1 MSREEI
7 QKLLGGYATDTLG
20 EAERRALFE
29 AALEDQE
36 LFDALAKEQAL
47 RDVLQEPFAR
57 QQLLD
62 ALGPARAPVR
72 IRAWQWLRRPVALA
86 VVGGVAILIAVVGLA
101 LRRSGTHTLRQ
112 YFIVAQVRTPPAKVF
127 EPPPFPKNENLPAIL
142 PGPPILKP
150 ERATAMPLPP
160 ALAPASRPA
169 DAVLIGRLAQSL
181 PPSAELARELYS
193 RANPAAIGLAS
204 SALPQARAKMAPAGA
219 AFPAARNL
227 GVRYSLL
234 LKSEDGQYAPA
245 RLDTQFHPGDS
256 VRLRIEPNDNG
267 YVYLFQRDSAGG
279 WRLASTQ
286 GVLRGQ
292 PCLLP
297 ASGAL
302 QYDQPGRKELLVV
315 LSPREEPSL
324 ATLDTAELDTL
335 AASAS
340 ADILKSTVSS
350 GESAY
355 AVDTRP
361 QGGQQKVAFEITLE
375 FR

>member
-20 EAERRALFE
+20 EVERRALFE

-36 LFDALAKEQAL
+36 VFDALAKEQAL
-47 RDVLQEPFAR
+47 RDVLQDPLAR

-62 ALGPARAPVR
+62 ALGPART
-72 IRAWQWLRRPVALA
+72 RARTQVWEWLRQPAALA
-86 VVGGVAILIAVVGLA
+86 AAGGVALLLIMAGLA
-101 LRRSGTHTLRQ
+101 LRRTGMPAHRVVIMADLRRQ
-112 YFIVAQVRTPPAKVF
+112 SAPAPKKF
-127 EPPPFPKNENLPAIL
+127 EPPPSRQREKPRAILPAPPMLNERSDVAQAVLPAI
-142 PGPPILKP
+142 
-150 ERATAMPLPP
+150 AP
-160 ALAPASRPA
+160 ALP
-169 DAVLIGRLAQSL
+169 Q
-181 PPSAELARELYS
+181 SAEVARELYS
-193 RANPAAIGLAS
+193 RPNAQAPAFATS
-204 SALPQARAKMAPAGA
+204 PLPQTQMKMARAGVAAPMAS
-219 AFPAARNL
+219 NL

-234 LKSEDGQYAPA
+234 LKSADGEYAPT
-245 RLDTQFHPGDS
+245 RLGTQFHPGDS
-256 VRLRIEPNDNG
+256 VRLRLEPNDSG
-267 YVYLFQRDSAGG
+267 YLYLFERDATGG

-286 GVLRGQ
+286 RVARGQ

-302 QYDQPGRKELLVV
+302 HDEQPGRKDLLVV

-324 ATLDTAELDTL
+324 AGLQTAELDAL

-340 ADILKSTVSS
+340 ADLLKATVSS

-361 QGGQQKVAFEITLE
+361 RAGQQRVAFEITLE

>member
-29 AALEDQE
+29 AALADQE
-36 LFDALAKEQAL
+36 LFNALAKEQAL
-47 RDVLQEPFAR
+47 RDVLNDPFSR

-62 ALGPARAPVR
+62 ALGPARSPARMRV
-72 IRAWQWLRRPVALA
+72 WQWMRRPAALAA
-86 VVGGVAILIAVVGLA
+86 VVGVATLLVVAGLA
-101 LRRSGTHTLRQ
+101 LRRTGTLAHRDLRL
-112 YFIVAQVRTPPAKVF
+112 ADVRIPSPKAF
-127 EPPPFPKNENLPAIL
+127 EPPPLQQHEKPQAVLPR
-142 PGPPILKP
+142 PPILKP
-150 ERATAMPLPP
+150 EPKMVDALSSAVAPIPP
-160 ALAPASRPA
+160 PRGAI
-169 DAVLIGRLAQSL
+169 AVARLAEAGPQ
-181 PPSAELARELYS
+181 SAEVARQLYS
-193 RANPAAIGLAS
+193 RPNAPALGFATG
-204 SALPQARAKMAPAGA
+204 ALPQTRMKMAPPGLA
-219 AFPAARNL
+219 APTASNL

-234 LKSEDGQYAPA
+234 LKGADGEYAPA
-245 RLDTQFHPGDS
+245 RLGTEFHPGDS
-256 VRLRIEPNDNG
+256 VRLRLEPNDSG
-267 YVYLFQRDSAGG
+267 YLYLFQRDSTGG

-286 GVLRGQ
+286 PVARRQ

-297 ASGAL
+297 ASGGL
-302 QYDQPGRKELLVV
+302 QYDQPGRKDLLVV

-324 ATLDTAELDTL
+324 ANLQTAELDAL

-340 ADILKSTVSS
+340 ADILKATVSS

-361 QGGQQKVAFEITLE
+361 RAGQQRVAFEVTLE